1 LLWPERLAAV
11 RKAATRPSSTDSS
24 HIREFPSNLL
34 TMAAASTGRGVHLRS
49 GWDLVVEKL
58 DLVASVE
65 PAWPRLKYPHPGVA
79 VMV

>member
-1 LLWPERLAAV
+1 
-11 RKAATRPSSTDSS
+11 
-24 HIREFPSNLL
+24 
-34 TMAAASTGRGVHLRS
+34 MAAASTGRGVHLRS

-79 VMV
+79 VIV